1 MGKRALISIKIKRTL
16 MKTNRITL
24 VLSGLGFLY
33 ASILVNSCAFSSRAS
48 RNLLEESMAK
58 SYDVIVVPGVP
69 FENGQWSLTMKGRI
83 LWSKYL
89 YDMGIAKNVM
99 YSGSAVYTPYNEAG
113 IMALYAEKIGI
124 PRANILTEK
133 LAEHSTENIFYSY
146 RKARKLGYKSVALAS
161 DPFQTKMLKA
171 FACKKVSPDIGF
183 IPIVY
188 DTLRTKESGITDP
201 EIDYQSAFEK
211 EFIPLPQRENFFKR
225 FRGTRGLDID
235 TSAYR

>member
-1 MGKRALISIKIKRTL
+1 LDIKIIYRPSVIKNRLALI
-16 MKTNRITL
+16 
-24 VLSGLGFLY
+24 LSGTCFLFTC
-33 ASILVNSCAFSSRAS
+33 LLMNSCAFSSRAS
-48 RNLLEESMAK
+48 RNLLEKSMAK

-69 FENGQWSLTMKGRI
+69 FENGQWSLVMKGRI

-113 IMALYAEKIGI
+113 IMALYAGKLGI
-124 PRANILTEK
+124 PGANIFTEK
-133 LAEHSTENIFYSY
+133 RAEHSTENIFYSY
-146 RKARKLGYKSVALAS
+146 RKARKLGFKSVALAS
-161 DPFQTKMLKA
+161 DPFQTKMLKT
-171 FACKKVSPDIGF
+171 FTRKNVSPDIGF

-188 DTLRTKESGITDP
+188 DTLRTMESGMTDP

-211 EFIPLPQRENFFKR
+211 EFVPLPQRENFFER

>member
-1 MGKRALISIKIKRTL
+1 
-16 MKTNRITL
+16 MKTNRYTL
-24 VLSGLGFLY
+24 VLSGM
-33 ASILVNSCAFSSRAS
+33 ASLSVVLLLNTCAFSSRTS

-58 SYDVIVVPGVP
+58 SYDIIVVPGVP

-89 YDMGIAKNVM
+89 YDMGIARNVM
-99 YSGSAVYTPYNEAG
+99 YSGSAVYTPYIEAG

-124 PRANILTEK
+124 PGANILTEK

-146 RKARKLGYKSVALAS
+146 RQARKLGYKSVALAS
-161 DPFQTKMLKA
+161 DPFQTKMLKT
-171 FACKKVSPDIGF
+171 FTRKKVSPDIGL

-188 DTLRTKESGITDP
+188 DTLREIESGRTDP

-211 EFIPLPQRENFFKR
+211 DFIPLPQRENFFKR

>member
-1 MGKRALISIKIKRTL
+1 MNQTSV
-16 MKTNRITL
+16 KTNKITL
-24 VLSGLGFLY
+24 VVSAMGFLFTSY
-33 ASILVNSCAFSSRAS
+33 LLNSCAYSSKAS
-48 RNLLEESMAK
+48 RNLLEKSMTK

-89 YDMGIAKNVM
+89 VDKGIAKNVM

-124 PRANILTEK
+124 PSANILTEK
-133 LAEHSTENIFYSY
+133 FAEHSTENIFYSY
-146 RKARKLGYKSVALAS
+146 RKARKLGYESVALAS

-171 FACKKVSPDIGF
+171 FTRKNVSPDIGF

-188 DTLRTKESGITDP
+188 DTLRAMESGMTDP
-201 EIDYQSAFEK
+201 EIDYKSAFEK
-211 EFIPLPQRENFFKR
+211 EFVPLPQRENFFER